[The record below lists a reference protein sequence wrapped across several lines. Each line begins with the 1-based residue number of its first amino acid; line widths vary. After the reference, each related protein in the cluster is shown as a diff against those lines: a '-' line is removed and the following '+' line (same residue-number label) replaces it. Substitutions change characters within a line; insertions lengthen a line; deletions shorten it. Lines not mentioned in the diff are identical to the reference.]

1 MLMDERARTSEI
13 TTITHE
19 LLRQSNSS
27 LLLARNGHPAAVL
40 ACQLVGEDRKWAA
53 HAQIDVNDP
62 KQTTVCRHVVFAPPA
77 ARKSTINLA
86 KAP

>member
-27 LLLARNGHPAAVL
+27 LLLADFVVK
-40 ACQLVGEDRKWAA
+40 VG
-53 HAQIDVNDP
+53 
-62 KQTTVCRHVVFAPPA
+62 
-77 ARKSTINLA
+77 
-86 KAP
+86 